1 MKVELKID
9 QEVKETKVTIEAF
22 SRDEEVNDLINYLSH
37 DYEDSIKGYIDQEM
51 YIIKEEDILH
61 IFAEKQKVVA
71 ITRNGR
77 YIIHSRLYE
86 LEERLNKR
94 LFVRISNSEIIN
106 VKKILRL
113 DASLSGTIAV
123 YIEGDIKT
131 YASRRYVPKI
141 KKILGL

>member
-1 MKVELKID
+1 
-9 QEVKETKVTIEAF
+9 
-22 SRDEEVNDLINYLSH
+22 
-37 DYEDSIKGYIDQEM
+37 M

>member
-94 LFVRISNSEIIN
+94 LFARISNSEIIN